1 MPPVVSSL
9 PRIFRRGR
17 RSRWSPYPIPEE
29 ASLKTEPKQR
39 LDPRAKLLWRVT
51 GTLQAVPVVVGGV
64 FGSYV
69 LYASAEVALYLA
81 VLPVLGAL
89 ALAVLLVGLLP
100 TLLWRRWRYEI
111 RPLEI
116 DLQRGLVQVPRTLVP
131 MARVQHVDTRRG
143 PLQRRLGLATVVFYT
158 AAGPNEIPQLA
169 QKTAAEVRDRIAELT
184 RTADELSHVP
194 RGGRAA
200 GPRGRQAARR
210 AGRGRRAAAAA
221 PARPGAGGAL

>member
-1 MPPVVSSL
+1 M
-9 PRIFRRGR
+9 
-17 RSRWSPYPIPEE
+17 
-29 ASLKTEPKQR
+29 KTEPEHR

-51 GTLQAVPVVVGGV
+51 GSLQAIPVLAGGA

-69 LYASAEVALYLA
+69 LYASADVALYLA

-89 ALAVLLVGLLP
+89 ALSVLLVGVLP

-111 RPLEI
+111 RPLEV
-116 DLQRGLVQVPRTLVP
+116 DLQRGLVQVTRTLVP

-143 PLQRRLGLATVVFYT
+143 PLQRRLGLSTVVFYT

-184 RTADELSHVP
+184 RTADEL
-194 RGGRAA
+194 
-200 GPRGRQAARR
+200 
-210 AGRGRRAAAAA
+210 
-221 PARPGAGGAL
+221 